1 MPKRSPSAVGV
12 AARRCSVFAST
23 VRPRRA
29 AKTGLPLENWRRRAD
44 TWGRLMVAA
53 QGGDVW
59 AYEQLFRELDAWLR
73 RYYAARLPR
82 AAAEDTRQE
91 ALLAIHTKRYAYTA
105 SRSFGAWVAAVACYK
120 WIDCLRKASRAAVLA
135 LRDEIPIGDHGDT
148 VISAIVVDVMLAR
161 LAPAQASVIR
171 TRKVARPQ
179 HRGRFHRDR
188 SIRSARQGQ
197 HPSRS
202 KAAGI
207 VGCLRYRQARI
218 FSRSRG
224 GAANLGTEAPGI
236 ECEWCLSLTFSE
248 SCSILQVFRTLFQRA
263 LTTHRGVIL
272 YCSVWSWLTGGINGR
287 GETHGRYRR

>member
-53 QGGDVW
+53 QGGNVW

-161 LAPAQASVIR
+161 LTPAQASVIQLVKLQGLSIEDASIA
-171 TRKVARPQ
+171 TGQSAALVKVNIHRGLKRLASLVACDPARPI
-179 HRGRFHRDR
+179 F
-188 SIRSARQGQ
+188 SADLGADQPISER
-197 HPSRS
+197 
-202 KAAGI
+202 K
-207 VGCLRYRQARI
+207 RQA
-218 FSRSRG
+218 SSAS
-224 GAANLGTEAPGI
+224 GA
-236 ECEWCLSLTFSE
+236 CL
-248 SCSILQVFRTLFQRA
+248 
-263 LTTHRGVIL
+263 
-272 YCSVWSWLTGGINGR
+272 
-287 GETHGRYRR
+287 